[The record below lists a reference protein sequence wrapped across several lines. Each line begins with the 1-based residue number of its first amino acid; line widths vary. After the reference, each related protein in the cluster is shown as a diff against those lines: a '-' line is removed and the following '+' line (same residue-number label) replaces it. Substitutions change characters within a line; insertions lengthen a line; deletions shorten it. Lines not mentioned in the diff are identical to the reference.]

1 MENEDE
7 EINGFLEVAKCG
19 VEVNVMLVEVDGLD
33 ELNVGDMEKVVIV
46 IINLGV
52 DDLIDGEVEACLVED
67 GVENEFDEE
76 ISAFVEV
83 GRFEVKV
90 DSILSDKDT
99 LNV

>member
-33 ELNVGDMEKVVIV
+33 ELNVGDMEEVVIV

-52 DDLIDGEVEACLVED
+52 DDLIDGEVEVCLVED

>member
-7 EINGFLEVAKCG
+7 EINWFLEVAKCG

-33 ELNVGDMEKVVIV
+33 ELNIGDMEEVVIV

-90 DSILSDKDT
+90 DSIISDKDT

>member
-33 ELNVGDMEKVVIV
+33 ELNVGDMEEVVIV

>member
-33 ELNVGDMEKVVIV
+33 ELNIGDMEEVVIV

-90 DSILSDKDT
+90 DSIISDKDT

>member
-1 MENEDE
+1 
-7 EINGFLEVAKCG
+7 
-19 VEVNVMLVEVDGLD
+19 MLVEVDGLD
-33 ELNVGDMEKVVIV
+33 ELNVGDMQEVVIV